1 MPHTNRKGIRG
12 REAIMEEDKNPEEA
26 WAVKKMK
33 SSWLGML
40 FNRKKGI
47 NEALEEKGEQK
58 KLAKN
63 NRFKE
68 FEGY

>member
-1 MPHTNRKGIRG
+1 MKQV
-12 REAIMEEDKNPEEA
+12 EEHKKPEEA

-33 SSWLGML
+33 NSWLGLL

-47 NEALEEKGEQK
+47 DEALEEKGEQE